1 MIGIARDVRAPSKRT
16 KTVWACFLLLLVGSA
31 LPTPV
36 DAQVALD
43 QFRPAPLASDGF
55 ALSRPEVLRKHTWGV
70 LAMIDYANDPLV
82 LNLARS
88 DRQISVVKDH
98 LVLHVAA
105 AVALGARL
113 TAFATLPVHLVMQGD
128 DPGQFGDQADGAGL
142 GDVAF
147 GGRFRLAGGA
157 TRAGTLSAEFI
168 ARVPTASLANSDQV
182 YSGDKIGSYEP
193 VLVGELHMGRFD
205 LRLRGG
211 VRLRK
216 EVQIGDL
223 TLGQE
228 IVYGLGARLRVV
240 RGLYAHA
247 ELYGAS
253 NMSALSDREHTPL
266 ELLLGMKYQASDWLF
281 GAAAGPGLVQGYG
294 APDVRLVG
302 MVGYAPVERV
312 VSPPP
317 PPPVVPDTDGDGL
330 LDPNDGCPT
339 EPEDKDDFADEDGCP
354 DPDNDQDGVLD
365 VDDSCPL
372 EPEDK
377 DGFEDE
383 NGCPDPDNDQDGI
396 LDVEDACPLVP
407 GVIEARGCPKPKEIA
422 IENGKLMILDRVEF
436 AVNKDVILESS
447 EELLGKVQRT
457 LTESPEL
464 KQVRIEGH
472 TDNVGKDARNLDLS
486 KRRARS
492 VARWLIEH
500 GVAAERLESWGC
512 GENRPLGANGTA
524 EERQANR
531 RVEFHIADPAPE
543 MPRSTEGCVQIPLQ

>member
-1 MIGIARDVRAPSKRT
+1 MMGKARASREIGRKIANSGAFVLFA
-16 KTVWACFLLLLVGSA
+16 WLMA
-31 LPTPV
+31 LSPV
-36 DAQVALD
+36 SAQVALD

-55 ALSRPEVLRKHTWGV
+55 ALSRPEVLRKHEWGV

-82 LNLARS
+82 LNLSRS
-88 DRQISVVKDH
+88 DREISIVKDH
-98 LVLHVAA
+98 LVLHVGA

-113 TAFATLPVHLVMQGD
+113 TVFATLPVHLIMQGD
-128 DPGQFGDQADGAGL
+128 DPGQFGDKADGAGL

-147 GGRFRLAGGA
+147 GGRLRLAGGA
-157 TRAGTLSAEFI
+157 TRAGTLSVELI
-168 ARVPTASLANSDQV
+168 ARAPTAGLANSDQV

-193 VLVGELHMGRFD
+193 VLIGELHMGRFD

-211 VRLRK
+211 ARLRK
-216 EVQIGDL
+216 EVQIGNL
-223 TLGQE
+223 ELGHE
-228 IVYGLGARLRVV
+228 IVYGLGARLRLV

-253 NMSALSDREHTPL
+253 NVADLGDRERTPL
-266 ELLLGMKYQASDWLF
+266 ELLMGMKYQANDWFF

-294 APDVRLVG
+294 APDVRVVG

-312 VSPPP
+312 VPP
-317 PPPVVPDTDGDGL
+317 PPPVIPDTDGDGL
-330 LDPNDGCPT
+330 LDPNDQCPL
-339 EPEDKDDFADEDGCP
+339 EPEDRDGFEDEEGCP

-365 VDDSCPL
+365 VNDRCPL

-377 DGFEDE
+377 DGFEDD

-396 LDVEDACPLVP
+396 LDTDDACPLVP
-407 GVIEARGCPKPKEIA
+407 GVLEAQGCPKPREIA
-422 IENGKLMILDRVEF
+422 IEDGKLMILDRVEF
-436 AVNKDVILESS
+436 AVNKDVILETS
-447 EELLGKVQRT
+447 EDLLGKIQRT

-464 KQVRIEGH
+464 KTVRIEGH
-472 TDNVGKDARNLDLS
+472 TDNVGRDAKNLDLS

-492 VARWLIEH
+492 VARWLVEH

-512 GENRPLGANGTA
+512 GENRPLGGNDTD

-543 MPRSTEGCVQIPLQ
+543 VPRSTEGCVQIPLQ